1 MISSLAGLMSLCG
14 ISSMRMFA
22 PTFLFGAICRFLPEY
37 GWCPESVAR
46 IAQSCPSFLMSDFGL
61 CVFGVLGTLEVIA
74 NWDDS
79 VRELISE
86 SRIGTYVKPVFAT
99 LMTYSVLTPEQA
111 QVVAAVVG
119 ETAHAVPAALE
130 SATNAVMPVVSAVA
144 TNSDA
149 VAVSNVVAGAVGAVA
164 QGISEATRSDSGST
178 FSAVIASLF
187 CCGGTFG
194 LCKVREAVVA
204 AVRELDPDNALHLN
218 TLLTLFEEGSWLVIL
233 PILLVFPLLAL
244 LLMLFFA
251 GFGWLLS
258 RPLKAIAEKRRA
270 HWDAVGKVRML
281 KTVRVRAVVIFGL
294 GALLSA
300 VPVLGYLI
308 TVIALNLFVFS
319 VIAMYESRSRRI
331 VLRFVMRFLKL
342 TIFLVS
348 LFFSGIPF
356 MGIILLLPYVVS
368 YSIRARKVSL

>member
-1 MISSLAGLMSLCG
+1 MVSAIAGLMSLCG

-22 PTFLFGAICRFLPEY
+22 PTFLFGAICRFLPEC
-37 GWCPESVAR
+37 GWCPEGVAR

-61 CVFGVLGTLEVIA
+61 CVFGVLGVLEIIA

-79 VRELISE
+79 VKELISE
-86 SRIGTYVKPVFAT
+86 SRIGTYVKPVFTA
-99 LMTYSVLTPEQA
+99 LMTYSILTPEQA

-119 ETAHAVPAALE
+119 ETTNSVPA
-130 SATNAVMPVVSAVA
+130 SVVA
-144 TNSDA
+144 TPEV
-149 VAVSNVVAGAVGAVA
+149 VAVSNVVAGAVGAVG
-164 QGISEATRSDSGST
+164 QGVSETVRSDAGST

-233 PILLVFPLLAL
+233 PVLLVFPLAAL
-244 LLMLFFA
+244 LLMLVFA

-281 KTVRVRAVVIFGL
+281 KAVRVRAVVIFGL
-294 GALLSA
+294 GVLLSA
-300 VPVLGYLI
+300 VPVFGYLA
-308 TVIALNLFVFS
+308 TVVALNLFVFS

-348 LFFSGIPF
+348 LFFSSIPF

-368 YSIRARKVSL
+368 YLIRAKKVGL